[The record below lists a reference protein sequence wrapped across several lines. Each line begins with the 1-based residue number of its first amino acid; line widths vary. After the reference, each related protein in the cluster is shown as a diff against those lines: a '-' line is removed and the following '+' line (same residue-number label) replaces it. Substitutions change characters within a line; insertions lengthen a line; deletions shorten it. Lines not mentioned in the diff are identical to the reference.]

1 MSVRKD
7 TTTPHAP
14 LDVKQRITLF
24 YNTSLTNEQAL
35 GLEDTAINFD
45 LLVRHGVTALNITTA
60 GLRLL
65 ALKRRGVEEAA
76 QLRRL
81 GFDALHL
88 VDPVLCADASAVYG
102 AKAVIDTFLVAAQDA
117 VALAGS
123 DAVATLGLT
132 NEELLGARAP
142 ARPSRRRLCSN
153 STPARPTRSPA
164 FARRRCSTP
173 GCARRSSRPWG
184 TRSRAATRSSRL
196 TATSWP
202 SSGLRCERRSK
213 RENECG
219 APF

>member
-14 LDVKQRITLF
+14 LDVKQRMTLF

-35 GLEDTAINFD
+35 GLEDSEINFD
-45 LLVRHGVTALNITTA
+45 LLVRHGVTALNIATA
-60 GLRLL
+60 GLRPL

-132 NEELLGARAP
+132 NEELLAACAGAPIEAQAVLEQHTGGP
-142 ARPSRRRLCSN
+142 NAL
-153 STPARPTRSPA
+153 A
-164 FARRRCSTP
+164 
-173 GCARRSSRPWG
+173 GV
-184 TRSRAATRSSRL
+184 RAATL
-196 TATSWP
+196 LDT
-202 SSGLRCERRSK
+202 GLR
-213 RENECG
+213 
-219 APF
+219 APQLKALGYTLASCNALAEVDGHKLAKLGFTL